1 MLSKREKKK
10 NLDSAKKYMESVRT
24 SIVAQFGKLPGQYE
38 AQLRQLQDLY
48 FCYLCASDE
57 MIADE
62 DFSVVTTINGGKTLS
77 TNFYISS
84 MIQLTNSIDKI
95 IKNFG
100 LNPLAEKRIKGVA
113 SAPETEEDFMNSL

>member
-1 MLSKREKKK
+1 MLGKKEKKK
-10 NLDSAKKYMESVRT
+10 NFNNAKKYMESVRT
-24 SIVAQFGKLPGQYE
+24 SIIAQFGKIPGQYE
-38 AQLRQLQDLY
+38 AQLQQLQDLY
-48 FCYLCASDE
+48 FCYLCARDE
-57 MIADE
+57 MIEDE

-113 SAPETEEDFMNSL
+113 SAPETEEDFMNTL